1 MIISLDLFNFWQINI
16 AMTTLSVRQAI
27 NTDLLNLVELEESC
41 FSGDRISKRRFQ
53 HWLKATN
60 CVFLVAED
68 ADGLLGYGLVLL
80 LKGTRLA
87 RLYSLAVANRGRKL
101 GVGRTLLEHLE
112 TATEARKRLYMR
124 LEVAK
129 TNTAAIHLY
138 EKLGYRVFDE
148 YSDYYE
154 DHTDALR
161 MQKRIRKLP
170 TPLVYTQTPWYQQTT
185 EFTCGPAALMMAMA
199 SLDETQ
205 QPSQNQELDIWR
217 EATTIFMT
225 SGHGGCHP
233 TGLGLAAHHRGFNAK
248 VYINTQKPLFLEG
261 VRTENKKHIMEVVD
275 RQFRDKAQ
283 AEGVDIHYE
292 EITQIQIQDWLN
304 KGCAVLVLI
313 STYRMDGKKAPHWVT
328 VTAMDELCLYV
339 HDPDLDSKGM
349 QTPLDCQHI
358 PIARDSFAKMSSF
371 GGERLRTAVVI
382 SRPASLL

>member
-1 MIISLDLFNFWQINI
+1 
-16 AMTTLSVRQAI
+16 MTSPSVRPAI
-27 NTDLLNLVELEESC
+27 STDLLNLVALEESC

-68 ADGLLGYGLVLL
+68 SEGLLGYGLVLL

-87 RLYSLAVANRGRKL
+87 RLYSLAVAARGRKL
-101 GVGRTLLEHLE
+101 GIGQLLLEHLE
-112 TATEARKRLYMR
+112 TATQDRKRLYMR

-129 TNTAAIHLY
+129 TNLPAIKLY
-138 EKLGYRVFDE
+138 EKLGYRCFDE

-199 SLDETQ
+199 SLDAAI
-205 QPSQNQELDIWR
+205 QPSQPLELDIWR

-233 TGLGLAAHHRGFNAK
+233 TGLALAAHHRGFNAT

-261 VRTENKKHIMEVVD
+261 VRTESKKAIMEVVD
-275 RQFRDKAQ
+275 LQFRNKARE
-283 AEGVDIHYE
+283 EGVDILYQD
-292 EITQIQIQDWLN
+292 ITQTQIQEWLN
-304 KGCAVLVLI
+304 EGHAVLVLI
-313 STYRMDGKKAPHWVT
+313 STYRLDGKKTPHWVT

-339 HDPDLDSKGM
+339 HDPDLDIKGM

-358 PIARDSFAKMSSF
+358 PIARNDFAKMSSF

-382 SRPASLL
+382 SRPPALL